1 MRMQSAARYGANV
14 ECGAVVPIGTTRI
27 QLSLLPS
34 YRSHRFLLHD
44 VKQRSLLRSRGVL
57 PSADSLLPLRSHL
70 PPPTEGR
77 RSAGDGSLAFP
88 SRLRGA
94 TPYLPCD
101 GRAPLGAPAWR
112 FSAAGPALHLPAVPT
127 GIRAATSPT
136 ARRSQA
142 PGRSGPVPP
151 KPRFAPKP
159 GTPLPRS
166 ALRASPETP
175 LVSEDGCTHTLSAR

>member
-1 MRMQSAARYGANV
+1 MRCGRAGRHQLGFSFHFFRAPLASFPYSRCQTAHPPSLKLRRASEQARHS
-14 ECGAVVPIGTTRI
+14 P
-27 QLSLLPS
+27 
-34 YRSHRFLLHD
+34 
-44 VKQRSLLRSRGVL
+44 GVGGH
-57 PSADSLLPLRSHL
+57 PSAPKR
-70 PPPTEGR
+70 GR

-127 GIRAATSPT
+127 GIRAAISPT

-142 PGRSGPVPP
+142 PGRSGPAPP
-151 KPRFAPKP
+151 KPRFAPRP
-159 GTPLPRS
+159 GTPLPHS
-166 ALRASPETP
+166 ALGASPETP
-175 LVSEDGCTHTLSAR
+175 LVSEDGCTHILSAK